1 MDRAKL
7 EALLK
12 EATLSCYD
20 SEEEFWGI
28 FCMLSGRVSFP
39 LQARVQSGAVT
50 LVGLDEP
57 SSSPQQGVIARVR
70 EGDQERTVA
79 LAEMEFVDPDPAS
92 AEWLAAY
99 QLWLGGS
106 RHAPMGHLE

>member
-1 MDRAKL
+1 MDKAKL
-7 EALLK
+7 EALLE
-12 EATLSCYD
+12 EATVSCYD

-39 LQARVQSGAVT
+39 LRASVQGEAVT

-57 SSSPQQGVIARVR
+57 SSSPEQGVIARIC
-70 EGDQERTVA
+70 EGDQEHTVP
-79 LAEMEFVDPDPAS
+79 LAETELVDPDPTS

-99 QLWLGGS
+99 QLWLGQAGL
-106 RHAPMGHLE
+106 G